1 MLEPNGLPTNP
12 QPLPNCCSVCF
23 VMPFDGVV
31 HHVYRLT
38 VISSVILGIDSY
50 QRIAEIFQNILLPM
64 QKGIILRIHFE
75 FCGIDG

>member
-64 QKGIILRIHFE
+64 QKVITL
-75 FCGIDG
+75 